1 MSNKTSS
8 NYTESQVVNIKQ
20 QFNSMD
26 RDNDGFITESEFT
39 EAIKNSNR
47 DPQEY
52 DCQAFFSKADKNK
65 DGKIAFNEFMDACY
79 SMGLGVNAPASGE
92 PSKKDPKEVDAIF
105 RNFDLDADG
114 FISSKELGKVLSG
127 QGENLNDAELNDMIK
142 AADKNNDGKVDR
154 EEFAKM
160 V

>member
-1 MSNKTSS
+1 MSSKAG
-8 NYTESQVVNIKQ
+8 YTDSQIVNIKQ
-20 QFNSMD
+20 QFSSMD
-26 RDNDGFITESEFT
+26 RDNDGFITEKEFI
-39 EAIKNSNR
+39 ESIKNSNR
-47 DPQEY
+47 DPKEY
-52 DCQAFFSKADKNK
+52 DCQEFFSKADKNK

-79 SMGLGVNAPASGE
+79 SMGLGVNAPASGA
-92 PSKKDPKEVDAIF
+92 PSTKDPKEVDAIF

-127 QGENLNDAELNDMIK
+127 QGEDLNDAELSDMIK

-160 V
+160 I